1 VKTPEQAM
9 RNPAR
14 LLSLAFI
21 AGAAFIAPPA
31 GAATQTAAVSATV
44 AKPLELIRIQDLDLG
59 TVSLNPGAWSGAAVS
74 ISQAG
79 VRTCANPNII
89 CSGTAQVAK
98 YQVSGSNKMVV
109 LIHAPNVT
117 MVNQSDPSKTLT
129 LVTDSPGQVTLP
141 NSGNPG
147 IIFPIGGT
155 ITLSGSTAGGD
166 YLGTF
171 SVTAEYQ

>member
-1 VKTPEQAM
+1 M

-14 LLSLAFI
+14 LLSLALV

-31 GAATQTAAVSATV
+31 EAVTQTAAVSASV
-44 AKPLELIRIQDLDLG
+44 AKPLELIQVQDLDFG
-59 TVSLNPGAWSGAAVS
+59 TVSLNPGGWSGATVS

-79 VRTCANPNII
+79 VRTCANPNIV

-98 YQVSGSNKMVV
+98 YQVSGSNKMTV
-109 LIHAPNVT
+109 LIRAPNVT
-117 MVNQSDPSKTLT
+117 MVNQSDSSKTLT
-129 LVTDSPGQVTLP
+129 LVTDAPSQVALP

-147 IIFPIGGT
+147 IVFSIGGT

-166 YLGTF
+166 YKGTF
-171 SVTAEYQ
+171 NVTAEYQ